1 VSTFRSRRV
10 GRLPAEWTSFVGRRR
25 ELADIKSLIP
35 QHRLITL
42 TGVAGVGKT
51 RLARH
56 AADQLVRLAPGGVW
70 WVELDQL
77 QDPQLVPAAVLQAID
92 QHDQPGSAP
101 VPRLVE
107 FLADRPTVLVLD
119 NCEHLVE
126 ACAELAGT
134 LLREVGSLR
143 ILATSREALRLPDE
157 CVMSVEPLRV
167 PARGQHSGL
176 SAYPAVALFCQ
187 RAAAAV
193 PGFTLTPDNEATVA
207 GICRR
212 LDGLPLA
219 IELAAVRLRALSAE
233 QIRQRLDDRLDLLA
247 TGTGTASSRQRTL
260 RGALDWSYELCTG
273 PEQRAWAQLSVF
285 SGTFD
290 LAAAEY
296 VSGAG
301 PGQLAAVL
309 DGLVGK
315 SILVRAEDRYRL
327 LRTVG
332 RYGREKLAG
341 TGTED
346 RLRAR
351 HAQWYAGLARQAERG
366 WFGPDELDWLAR
378 LRAEHG
384 NLRTALEFLLA
395 SADGAACDHGQAALG
410 MVGDLWF
417 YWTNGGAGT
426 EAQHWLTRALALDP
440 SPTPARAKA
449 LWVAAYLATIRY
461 DLDAAW
467 SLLDEAEE
475 VATRIG
481 DAGALAW
488 TAARRAIL
496 AMLQEDPRAEPLAE
510 EALDRFA
517 AAGEREGLGVVLTL
531 LVLGS
536 TRLFAGDV
544 DSALRIGER
553 CRAICAASGDGTQ
566 QGIALLLLARAASTR
581 GELTAAR
588 GYARDALRLRPEQ
601 PAPNTVALAL
611 NMLGWFAGVA
621 GDHERVAVLYGGLD
635 EVYPTFGTRISR
647 TPTMLRPHQ
656 EAVAAARAALGDAEY
671 ERLYERGVALGPAE
685 IVPYALGE
693 KSRRERATDTGPA
706 LTARERQIAVLVAG
720 GLSNRQIASKLVIS
734 QRTAETHIEHVLRK
748 LNFTSRAQIAAWA
761 ATAPDGQRD
770 R

>member
-1 VSTFRSRRV
+1 M
-10 GRLPAEWTSFVGRRR
+10 
-25 ELADIKSLIP
+25 ADIKTLIP
-35 QHRLITL
+35 RHRLITL

-51 RLARH
+51 RLARR

-77 QDPQLVPAAVLQAID
+77 QDPRLVPAAVLQAVD
-92 QHDQPGSAP
+92 QHDQPGPAP

-107 FLADRPTVLVLD
+107 FLADPPTVLVLD

-134 LLREVGSLR
+134 LLREVPSLR

-167 PARGQHSGL
+167 PTRGQHSGL
-176 SAYPAVALFCQ
+176 STYPAVALFCQ

-233 QIRQRLDDRLDLLA
+233 QIRQRLDDRLDPLA

-273 PEQRAWAQLSVF
+273 PEQRTWAQLSVF

-296 VSGAG
+296 VSGAE
-301 PGQLAAVL
+301 PGRLAAVL

-327 LRTVG
+327 LRTVA
-332 RYGREKLAG
+332 RYGREMLAG
-341 TGTED
+341 SGTDTGTED

-351 HAQWYAGLARQAERG
+351 HAQWYAGLARQAERH
-366 WFGPDELDWLAR
+366 WFGPDDEDWLAR
-378 LRAEHG
+378 LRVEHG
-384 NLRTALEFLLA
+384 NVRTALEFLLDPA
-395 SADGAACDHGQAALG
+395 GGAPCDHGQAALD

-417 YWTNGGAGT
+417 YWTNGAAGT
-426 EAQHWLTRALALDP
+426 EARHWLTRALALDP
-440 SPTPARAKA
+440 RPTPARARA
-449 LWVAAYLATIRY
+449 LWVAGYLATIRY
-461 DLDAAW
+461 DLDTAS

-488 TAARRAIL
+488 TTTRRAIL
-496 AMLQEDPRAEPLAE
+496 AMLQEDPRAEPLAQV
-510 EALDRFA
+510 ALDRLA
-517 AAGEREGLGVVLTL
+517 AAGEREGVGVVLTL
-531 LVLGS
+531 LVLGT

-544 DSALRIGER
+544 DSALRIGQR
-553 CRAICAASGDGTQ
+553 CRAICTARGDRTQ
-566 QGIALLLLARAASTR
+566 QGIALLLLARAAWTR
-581 GELTAAR
+581 GELTAAH
-588 GYARDALRLRPEQ
+588 GYAQDALRLRPDQ

-611 NMLGWFAGVA
+611 NMLGWFAGTA
-621 GDHERVAVLYGGLD
+621 GDHKRVAILHGGLH
-635 EVYPTFGTRISR
+635 EVYPMYGTRILR
-647 TPTMLRPHQ
+647 TPTQLRPHQ

-685 IVPYALGE
+685 IIPYALGE
-693 KSRRERATDTGPA
+693 KVRREPAAETGPA
-706 LTARERQIAVLVAG
+706 LTARERQIAGLVAG